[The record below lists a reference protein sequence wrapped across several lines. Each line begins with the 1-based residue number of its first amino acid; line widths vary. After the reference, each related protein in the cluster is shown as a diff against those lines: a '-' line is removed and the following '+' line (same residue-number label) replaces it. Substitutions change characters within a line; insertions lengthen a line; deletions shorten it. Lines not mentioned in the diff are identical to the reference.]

1 MPPPALP
8 PYGVWPKV
16 VIPKSLL
23 HPENIQKLTTPR
35 RLAMHKVIR
44 HLTPPELSTISRTSN
59 SSSLGLLDV
68 LPAEILLE
76 VLQLIDF
83 QSLSRLLRT
92 SLRGKEVV
100 EAFRLYHE
108 VMRHCPKVLAALG
121 ETRLLR
127 HHSSALVR
135 QVLSEQKCASCF
147 EFGGFLFLPTC
158 ERICHDCLDKNYAF
172 HLTRVSFAKK
182 WFNLTGK
189 ELRRIPIMQSI
200 PGRYQLRPEAKRKH
214 RQSHRLVSIKQLLQL
229 AIDVHGSPENV
240 AKLMPTE
247 DSDIDDYDFKM
258 LEQFHKAPLQSPGC
272 DLSKLPFD
280 YCLFDQWPGMA
291 AIQMPSLINSH
302 RDYGRECQGCDL
314 LLRRK
319 RLGILPRQ
327 VEEEF
332 VPRDLDPG
340 EVLRAMASR
349 LRPRAEFVEHLRH
362 CYGVAWMFRED
373 GPNLI
378 PDYEGQC

>member
-1 MPPPALP
+1 MASPKLGA
-8 PYGVWPKV
+8 WPDA
-16 VIPKSLL
+16 VISSRLL
-23 HPENIQKLTTPR
+23 HPENIRKLTTPR

-44 HLTPPELSTISRTSN
+44 HLTAPELSKISRTSN

-68 LPAEILLE
+68 LPPEILLE

-83 QSLSRLLRT
+83 QSLSRFLRI
-92 SLRGKEVV
+92 SLKGKEVV

-127 HHSSALVR
+127 HHSTALVR

-172 HLTRVSFAKK
+172 HLTKVSFAKK
-182 WFNLTGK
+182 WFNLSNK

-214 RQSHRLVSIKQLLQL
+214 CRSHQLVSVKQLMQL
-229 AIDVHGSPENV
+229 AIDVYGSPENV
-240 AKLMPTE
+240 AKIMPAE
-247 DSDIDDYDFKM
+247 DSDIDDYDRKM
-258 LEQFHKAPLQSPGC
+258 LEKFNEAPLKPPGC

-280 YCLFDQWPGMA
+280 YIFFDQWPGMA
-291 AIQMPSLINSH
+291 AIEMPSLINSH
-302 RDYGRECQGCDL
+302 CDYGRECQGCDT

-319 RLGILPRQ
+319 RMGILPRQ
-327 VEEEF
+327 VVEKF
-332 VPRDLDPG
+332 VPHDLDPV

-349 LRPRAEFVEHLRH
+349 LRPRAEFYEHLRH
-362 CYGVAWMFRED
+362 CYGVAWMFIED
-373 GPNLI
+373 GPDLI
-378 PDYEGQC
+378 PDIGGDC

>member
-1 MPPPALP
+1 MPPPKLP
-8 PYGVWPKV
+8 PYGVWPDV
-16 VIPKSLL
+16 VVPDRLL
-23 HPENIQKLTTPR
+23 HPENIRKLTTPR

-44 HLTPPELSTISRTSN
+44 NLPAPELSKISRTSN
-59 SSSLGLLDV
+59 SSSLGLLEV
-68 LPAEILLE
+68 LPTEILLE
-76 VLQLIDF
+76 VLQLLDF
-83 QSLSRLLRT
+83 QSLSRFLRT

-108 VMRHCPKVLAALG
+108 VMRHCPKALAALG

-172 HLTRVSFAKK
+172 HLTHVSFAKK
-182 WFNLTGK
+182 WFNLSNK

-214 RQSHRLVSIKQLLQL
+214 RRSHQLVSVKQLMQL
-229 AIDVHGSPENV
+229 AIDVYGSPENV
-240 AKLMPTE
+240 AKIMPAE
-247 DSDIDDYDFKM
+247 DSDIDDYDRKM
-258 LEQFHKAPLQSPGC
+258 LEKIHEAPLKPPGC

-280 YCLFDQWPGMA
+280 YTFFDQWPGMA
-291 AIQMPSLINSH
+291 AIEMPSLINSH
-302 RDYGRECQGCDL
+302 CDYGRECQGCDS

-327 VEEEF
+327 VQQN
-332 VPRDLDPG
+332 RG
-340 EVLRAMASR
+340 T
-349 LRPRAEFVEHLRH
+349 
-362 CYGVAWMFRED
+362 
-373 GPNLI
+373 
-378 PDYEGQC
+378 